1 MSDEINPGHEGM
13 RAALRVVGPA
23 IAGVGLVFLLI
34 GMVSF
39 FSAFGG
45 GGFPRLFWC
54 AFVGMPLLAIGMSIT
69 KFAFL
74 GAAARYVAGETAPVG
89 KDVTNYMVA
98 GTKDSI
104 RDVASAIGAGLS
116 EVGRVDRGGSVIC
129 GKCGADNEASAN
141 FCQSCGSPLGAKK
154 RCAKCGDLNDADARF
169 CDKCGAPAE

>member
-1 MSDEINPGHEGM
+1 MSDEINPGHEGL
-13 RAALRVVGPA
+13 RAVLRLIGPV
-23 IAGVGLVFLLI
+23 IAGVGLLFLVI

-54 AFVGMPLLAIGMSIT
+54 VFVGMPLLAIGVSIT
-69 KFAFL
+69 KFAFI

-104 RDVASAIGAGLS
+104 RDVATAVGEGFAAAGRPATERQL
-116 EVGRVDRGGSVIC
+116 IC
-129 GKCGADNEASAN
+129 RKCGAENEAGAN
-141 FCQSCGSPLGAKK
+141 FCHGCGSPFVEKK
-154 RCAKCGDLNDADARF
+154 RCAKCGDLNEADARF
-169 CDKCGAPAE
+169 CDKCGAPAG